1 MQVFWKL
8 DVIESSSRMRRCFKR
23 NYKGSDHSGLSAN
36 YIDHY
41 SQYEPQKTAAGH
53 TSETEDSFETT
64 LPPTSVLT
72 EEAIS
77 LKETNEDYEPV
88 EIGIVSDSTDS
99 QQNRLSDTAEQSV
112 QEVLGQGHFDSDS
125 NQNLL
130 QTTSAADPYY
140 VLGNPAERVIF
151 ELSSSIVLPLKVVK
165 GTFQVSNLYQH
176 FFV

>member
-8 DVIESSSRMRRCFKR
+8 DVIESSSRMRCCFKR
-23 NYKGSDHSGLSAN
+23 NYKGSDHSGSSAN
-36 YIDHY
+36 CVDHY

-53 TSETEDSFETT
+53 TSETEDSLETT

-77 LKETNEDYEPV
+77 MRETNEDYEPV
-88 EIGIVSDSTDS
+88 EIGTDS

-112 QEVLGQGHFDSDS
+112 QEVLGQGHFDRVS

-130 QTTSAADPYY
+130 QTISAEDPYY
-140 VLGNPAERVIF
+140 VLGDPDERIIF
-151 ELSSSIVLPLKVVK
+151 ELSSSIVLPLKVIK
-165 GTFQVSNLYQH
+165 GTFQVSHLYQH
-176 FFV
+176 IIV